1 MTAMFQDTQPA
12 PLGRGGAPDALSE
25 FRVVHPGELQAL
37 LRQVHDGS
45 VPVNLS
51 APGGASLTTTLWA
64 VDADRRRLSFSAD
77 LGHPQLQPMV
87 DADEVVAVAYLDSVK
102 LQFDL
107 HGLLLVRSGTACALQ
122 ASWPAELYRFQRRE
136 AFRVRPNERPAPT
149 ATLRHPSMPEMQLTL
164 RVLDVSIGGCA
175 LLLPGDV
182 PPLQPGTRIGDVHV
196 ELDGDTRLEVMLILQ
211 HVTVMHTGDHGVRLG
226 CEWGPIGG
234 AAQRSLQRWIDQ
246 TQKRR
251 RLLAL
256 R

>member
-1 MTAMFQDTQPA
+1 MFQDTQPA
-12 PLGRGGAPDALSE
+12 PLGRGGATDAWSE
-25 FRVVHPGELQAL
+25 FRVTHPKELQAL
-37 LRQVHDGS
+37 LRELHEGS

-51 APGGASLTTTLWA
+51 APGGASLTTTLWT
-64 VDADRRRLSFSAD
+64 VDAERRRLSFSAD
-77 LGHPQLQPMV
+77 DGHPQLQPMV

-107 HGLLLVRSGTACALQ
+107 HTLLLVRSGRACALQ
-122 ASWPAELYRFQRRE
+122 AGWPGEVYRFQRRE
-136 AFRVRPNERPAPT
+136 AYRVRPSERHAPS
-149 ATLRHPSMPEMQLTL
+149 ATLRHPSMPEMKLSL

-182 PPLQPGTRIGDVHV
+182 PPLQPSTRIGDVHI
-196 ELDGDTRLEVMLILQ
+196 ELDGDTRFEVMLVLQ
-211 HVTVMHTGDHGVRLG
+211 HVTVMQHCENSVRLG

-251 RLLAL
+251 RLTAL